1 ATTVRPLGGSSQ
13 GQVEQA
19 GVGKVVLSVMVA
31 LMRSARRHT
40 VPPTGVR
47 SPKNFCKS
55 DDIISSV
62 MHIIRRRL
70 HIAMPAR
77 SDD

>member
-1 ATTVRPLGGSSQ
+1 MRIHNLYTDPS
-13 GQVEQA
+13 GQSHFRDIEVEWA
-19 GVGKVVLSVMVA
+19 EERHKCLVG
-31 LMRSARRHT
+31 
-40 VPPTGVR
+40 
-47 SPKNFCKS
+47 FES